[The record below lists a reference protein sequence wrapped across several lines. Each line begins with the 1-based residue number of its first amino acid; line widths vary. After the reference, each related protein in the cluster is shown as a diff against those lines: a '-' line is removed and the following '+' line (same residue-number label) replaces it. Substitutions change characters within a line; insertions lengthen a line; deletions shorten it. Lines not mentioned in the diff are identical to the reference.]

1 MSGIGLIL
9 LGIGLVLMAGA
20 VLIMDRGMKQAA
32 SDKAMDRLD
41 HAIRHKKKVLLE
53 EDDPLKKKFLPRWFT
68 DTLMSAGITPD
79 ERTLALMAAAVF
91 VPALLVAFTQGF
103 LGLLGTVMIEV
114 LGGTLLILSRQRARK
129 KKIIEQLPVF
139 IDGVSRISGVGY
151 SLNVAYNQ
159 GIEMAEQ
166 PLKDTL
172 AVTLDMQQAG
182 LELDESMARLG
193 EIYNLTEFRLMSS
206 IIALAM
212 NYGGK
217 SDILLGRLGQY
228 LRDRDQHYKEMLAM
242 SSEARMSAVIL
253 AGLTPFVV
261 GLMLVVNPEYLLTM
275 WRDASGASF
284 LISAGGLQLLG
295 MYLMYRMVKNF

>member
-1 MSGIGLIL
+1 MSTFGLIL
-9 LGIGLVLMAGA
+9 LGIGLVLMAAA
-20 VLIMDRGMKQAA
+20 VAIIDRGMRQAA
-32 SDKAMDRLD
+32 SETAMDRLD
-41 HAIRHKKKVLLE
+41 HAIRQKKKVVLE

-68 DTLMSAGITPD
+68 DTLMSAGINPQ
-79 ERTLALMAAAVF
+79 ERTLSIMAAAVIL
-91 VPALLVAFTQGF
+91 PALLVAATQGL
-103 LGLLGTVMIEV
+103 LGLLGTLMIEV
-114 LGGTLLILSRQRARK
+114 MVVTLLLLSRQRARK
-129 KKIIEQLPVF
+129 KKIIEQLPSF

-151 SLNVAYNQ
+151 SLNIAYNQ
-159 GIEMAEQ
+159 GVEMAEQ
-166 PLKDTL
+166 PLKETL
-172 AVTLDMQQAG
+172 AVTIDMQQAG
-182 LELDESMARLG
+182 LELDAAMARLA
-193 EIYNLTEFRLMSS
+193 EVYKLTEFRLMSS
-206 IIALAM
+206 IISLAM

-275 WRDASGASF
+275 WRDASGAGF
-284 LISAGGLQLLG
+284 LMAAGSLQLLG